1 MDSTFI
7 SPDLNKLGP
16 SRRIDNDHLDG
27 LAGAGRAHHYHLLP
41 SHHLLAHLF
50 AKKVFQERIN
60 KLV

>member
-27 LAGAGRAHHYHLLP
+27 LAVLIITTYCRAIICWLTSLL
-41 SHHLLAHLF
+41 
-50 AKKVFQERIN
+50 KKYFKNELIN
-60 KLV
+60 